1 VKNTLEPYKTQ
12 AGGEQGTIYRLEPGQ
27 VSATEMFAHEEEN
40 TVLTWALRGLG
51 LLLMAVG
58 LSPVFRPVATVAD
71 VVPFLGN
78 LLSAGAGVFAGV
90 IALVLSRVTI
100 AIGWLYHRPLL
111 GVGLL
116 AVAAAL
122 LVGLFLL
129 GRSRRAAA
137 PARA

>member
-1 VKNTLEPYKTQ
+1 
-12 AGGEQGTIYRLEPGQ
+12 
-27 VSATEMFAHEEEN
+27 
-40 TVLTWALRGLG
+40 
-51 LLLMAVG
+51 
-58 LSPVFRPVATVAD
+58 
-71 VVPFLGN
+71 
-78 LLSAGAGVFAGV
+78 
-90 IALVLSRVTI
+90 VLSRVTI
-100 AIGWLYHRPLL
+100 AIGWLYYRPLL